1 MLRSFPRKRESGFC
15 RLRGPACAETNGE
28 SDLIWPRPAPIGNIV
43 DANPVKPPAESAA
56 ARPRAGRLLALLMA
70 MTAIGPL
77 SLNILVPATPGLVV
91 SLNTEPATVQLTVS
105 LYLVGLAVSQL
116 ALGPLSDRF
125 GRRPVVL
132 FGLALTVVASFAALL
147 ADSIGELIVAR
158 SFQALG
164 ASTGIV
170 IGRAIVRDLY
180 DRERAASMIGW
191 VATVMVVA
199 PMVSP
204 LIGGLLDTA
213 FGWETTFVFV
223 GVWSLLVLAWAW
235 FSLQETRPDHV
246 TGGGIGFLIAEAR
259 ALIASPAFN
268 AYVLAATLGSGTF
281 FAFLG
286 GSPHVTIGLMGES
299 SASYGAWFIMTA
311 FGYMMGNLA
320 AAKLS
325 PRFGV
330 DTMIRA
336 GLGFE
341 MFGAILTIAIVWLFP
356 FGGPATIFPSQF
368 FISFGNGVLLP
379 NCIAGAVS
387 VRPHSA
393 GTASGL
399 IGFTQMAFG
408 AAAAQATSWIA
419 SLSLTAMPMSV
430 TVLAIAIGAMAG
442 YAWLMRSGRE

>member
-1 MLRSFPRKRESGFC
+1 M
-15 RLRGPACAETNGE
+15 
-28 SDLIWPRPAPIGNIV
+28 
-43 DANPVKPPAESAA
+43 DASSPKPPAEIAA
-56 ARPRAGRLLALLMA
+56 PRVSTAALLALLMA

-77 SLNILVPATPGLVV
+77 SLNILVPATPGLVAT
-91 SLNTEPATVQLTVS
+91 LDTDPATVQLTVS
-105 LYLVGLAVSQL
+105 LYLLGLAVSQL

-125 GRRPVVL
+125 GRRPVVIT
-132 FGLALTVVASFAALL
+132 GLLLTVVTSFAALF
-147 ADSIGELIVAR
+147 ASSITGLIVAR
-158 SFQALG
+158 AFQSFG

-170 IGRAIVRDLY
+170 IGRAIIRDLY

-191 VATVMVVA
+191 VATMMVVA
-199 PMVSP
+199 PMISP

-213 FGWETTFVFV
+213 FGWETTFIFV
-223 GVWSLLVLAWAW
+223 GVWALLVLIWAYVK
-235 FSLQETRPDHV
+235 LPETRPDHV
-246 TGGGIGFLIAEAR
+246 TGGGLSYLAGEAS
-259 ALIASPAFN
+259 ALLQSRAFN
-268 AYVLAATLGSGTF
+268 AYVLAATLGSATF

-299 SASYGAWFIMTA
+299 SASYGAWFILTA

-341 MFGAILTIAIVWLFP
+341 LFGTILTIVIVWLFP
-356 FGGPATIFPSQF
+356 LGGPATIFLPQF
-368 FISFGNGVLLP
+368 FVSFGNGVLLP
-379 NCIAGAVS
+379 NSIAGAVS
-387 VRPHSA
+387 IRPQAA

-399 IGFTQMAFG
+399 IGFTQMAVG
-408 AAAAQATSWIA
+408 AVAAQVTSWIV

-430 TVLAIAIGAMAG
+430 TIGLISVAAMSG
-442 YAWLMRSGRE
+442 FMWLMREANS